1 MDIETNE
8 DRTNAIALRD
18 RLRLARSRVYSMTV
32 QEASDLE
39 YECRRAGLTPLECWG
54 GNLLRNIEDH
64 YDISADRIDRDVAVY
79 DRVVADAASEA
90 QS

>member
-18 RLRLARSRVYSMTV
+18 RLRLARSRVYTMTV
-32 QEASDLE
+32 QEAADLE
-39 YECRRAGLTPLECWG
+39 YECRRADLPPFSRYG
-54 GNLLRNIEDH
+54 GNLLSAIEDH
-64 YDISADRIDRDVAVY
+64 FDECAMRVDAAVFWY
-79 DRVVADAASEA
+79 DRTVADAASEA